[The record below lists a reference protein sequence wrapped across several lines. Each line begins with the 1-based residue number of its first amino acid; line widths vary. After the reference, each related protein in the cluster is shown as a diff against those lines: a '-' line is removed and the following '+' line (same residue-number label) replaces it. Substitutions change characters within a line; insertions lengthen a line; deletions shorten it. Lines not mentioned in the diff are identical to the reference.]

1 MTAPSSQEISQMLLD
16 CSNGNKEAFDRLLP
30 VVYQEL
36 RRRARYHMRKENSGH
51 SLQTGDL
58 VNEVYLKLVDYKK
71 MKWQDRAHFFAVA
84 AQAMRRLLVERAR
97 RREAVK
103 RGGGAFIEPLDGVE
117 IISPERGEDE
127 IALEEALIKLETLDP
142 RRGRL
147 VELRYFGGLT
157 EEETA
162 EVMGISVATVG
173 REWRVAKAWLYHE
186 ISGGSLDGD

>member
-186 ISGGSLDGD
+186 ISGGTLDER